1 MSTMQYSTNG
11 SSGREFANAV
21 WRAWEERIFSILPD
35 DPSLFAYFDR
45 MELMGHSEFIQ
56 YILVEGRP
64 RRTALERW

>member
-1 MSTMQYSTNG
+1 MSTMQYSADG

-21 WRAWEERIFSILPD
+21 WRGEERIFSILPD

-56 YILVEGRP
+56 YILEGRP
-64 RRTALERW
+64 RRRTVLERW